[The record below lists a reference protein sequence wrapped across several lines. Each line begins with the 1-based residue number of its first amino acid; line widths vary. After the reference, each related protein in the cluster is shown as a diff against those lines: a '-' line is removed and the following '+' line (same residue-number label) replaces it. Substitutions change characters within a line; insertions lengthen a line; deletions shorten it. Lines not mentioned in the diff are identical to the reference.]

1 MGNFYEQALD
11 DLKAVFRGLDD
22 AYVENAITVI
32 KDANRISFY
41 GCGREGLQ
49 IKGFCMRLF
58 HLGLDVSMVGDMT
71 TPHIGKGDLLVVTAG
86 PGNLPTGMALIGAA
100 KKAGASIMVVTAQ
113 PQSPIALEADHLLVI
128 PAQTMANDQGGGVSV
143 LPMGSLFEG
152 AEYVL
157 FEAMVLRLRD
167 VLGETAETMRTRH
180 TNLE

>member
-1 MGNFYEQALD
+1 MGNFYQQALD
-11 DLKAVFRGLDD
+11 DLETVFRDLDD
-22 AYVENAITVI
+22 TYVQNAINVL
-32 KDANRISFY
+32 KSANRIVFY

-58 HLGLDVSMVGDMT
+58 HLGLDVSMVGEMT
-71 TPHIGKGDLLVVTAG
+71 TPHIGEGDLLVVTAG

-100 KKAGASIMVVTAQ
+100 KKAGADIMVVTAQ
-113 PQSPIALEADHLLVI
+113 PQSAIALEADHLLVI
-128 PAQTMANDQGGGVSV
+128 PAQTMANDQGADVSV

-167 VLGETAETMRTRH
+167 ELGETADTVRARH